1 MRLPAFVHSIRFRLL
16 LVSASLLAIPWLA
29 AQFIGQMEAFLRAS
43 QETAITGTARAVASA
58 LSDRPRLFEKPESDA
73 VDPEAEERRRIVALF
88 AAADPGTAARLG
100 AAYVPSEEVERFID
114 IMGRTASRIWVV
126 DTRSR
131 VRGLS
136 GSLKEPAVRG
146 APARE
151 AATMLAGW
159 LKPVVEWVVS
169 APVVAP
175 GDESKPVRAQI
186 DRALIGVSTTN
197 WRGTKE
203 RDTAILSAAQPIFA
217 GDEIVGAVVVEET
230 TGAIQL
236 LKATALENLVAMT
249 LLVSFG
255 AFLVLFLFASRL
267 VTRIRRLARD
277 AEAAI
282 DPQGRFRGALPG
294 SQALDEIGDLSRAF
308 SAVLVRL
315 KDYNA
320 TLEAMAGRL
329 SHELRTPVAVVRSSL
344 DNLRHEAMGDAA
356 KTYLERAEEGTQ
368 RLSTLISRLSEA
380 TRLEKMLESAAR
392 ERFDLARVV
401 GGCVEGYRA
410 AFPSRDFTLQLPGA
424 PVAMTGVPDAIA
436 QLLDK
441 LVDNANDFATAGTPV
456 RVSLVVEEGRAVLAV
471 ANDGPPLPE
480 GLAEGLFDAMVSV
493 RPDSAGAHLG
503 LGLTIAR
510 LVATAHG
517 GEITARNIPGGVEV
531 KVHLKPGSDTQFGVR
546 DVTIAGQ

>member
-1 MRLPAFVHSIRFRLL
+1 
-16 LVSASLLAIPWLA
+16 
-29 AQFIGQMEAFLRAS
+29 
-43 QETAITGTARAVASA
+43 
-58 LSDRPRLFEKPESDA
+58 
-73 VDPEAEERRRIVALF
+73 
-88 AAADPGTAARLG
+88 
-100 AAYVPSEEVERFID
+100 
-114 IMGRTASRIWVV
+114 
-126 DTRSR
+126 
-131 VRGLS
+131 
-136 GSLKEPAVRG
+136 
-146 APARE
+146 
-151 AATMLAGW
+151 
-159 LKPVVEWVVS
+159 VVEWVVA

-186 DRALIGVSTTN
+186 DRALIGVSTTT

-236 LKATALENLVAMT
+236 LKASALENLVAMT

-255 AFLVLFLFASRL
+255 AFTILFLFASRL
-267 VTRIRRLARD
+267 ATRIRRLARD
-277 AEAAI
+277 AETAI
-282 DPQGRFRGALPG
+282 DAQGRFRGALPG
-294 SQALDEIGDLSRAF
+294 SLARDEIGDLSRAF
-308 SAVLVRL
+308 SAVLGRL

-344 DNLRHEAMGDAA
+344 DNLKHEPMGDAA
-356 KTYLERAEEGTQ
+356 KTYLARAEEGTQ

-380 TRLEKMLESAAR
+380 TRLERMLESAER

-401 GGCVEGYRA
+401 SGCVEGYRA
-410 AFPSRDFTLQLPGA
+410 AFPSRAIALQVPEG

-441 LVDNANDFATAGTPV
+441 LVDNANDFATEGTPL
-456 RVSLVVEEGRAVLAV
+456 RVALAVEAGRAVLTV
-471 ANDGPPLPE
+471 ANDGPSLPA
-480 GLAEGLFDAMVSV
+480 GLVEGLFDAMVSV
-493 RPDSAGAHLG
+493 RSGSVGAHLG

-517 GEITARNIPGGVEV
+517 GEIAVRDIPGGVEV
-531 KVHLKPGSDTQFGVR
+531 KVILGVR
-546 DVTIAGQ
+546 DVILG